1 MGDIHSEAPP
11 GSALCH
17 SWVLRFVIME
27 KKEISTSLSTSTPQ
41 EDVEDN
47 EKFRN
52 FLLQKLIGLALGGKG
67 AIGVANLRRRW
78 SF

>member
-1 MGDIHSEAPP
+1 MGDVHSEAPP

-27 KKEISTSLSTSTPQ
+27 KKKIGTSLSTSTPQ
-41 EDVEDN
+41 EDVEGN

-52 FLLQKLIGLALGGKG
+52 FLLQKLIDLALGGKE
-67 AIGVANLRRRW
+67 AKTKA
-78 SF
+78 